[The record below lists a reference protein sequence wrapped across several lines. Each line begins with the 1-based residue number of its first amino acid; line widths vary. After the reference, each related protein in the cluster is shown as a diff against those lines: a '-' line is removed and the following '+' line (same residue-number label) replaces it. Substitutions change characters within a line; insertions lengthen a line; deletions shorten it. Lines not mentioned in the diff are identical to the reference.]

1 MNYDLERVQ
10 GRQSEDDSA
19 ILDALIQNV
28 ERLPIDQ
35 KAILAARLLGQ
46 PSDSSFLLEGDLVV
60 KSSLELSGTVE
71 ELSEKLREISPQAF
85 DKLLKAIALR
95 MASASA
101 R

>member
-10 GRQSEDDSA
+10 GRRSEDHSA
-19 ILDALIQNV
+19 ISDALIQDV
-28 ERLPIDQ
+28 ERLPISQ

-46 PSDSSFLLEGDLVV
+46 PSDSNLLLEGNLVI

-71 ELSEKLREISPQAF
+71 ELSEKLREISPQTF

-95 MASASA
+95 MASDRA